1 MYDLAKKY
9 YEENGSLL
17 SITDANL
24 RNWIQVQRQ
33 AYKGK
38 GTYTKLSKQQIE
50 KLESIGMIWNVKG
63 QGFSDMYELAKRY
76 YEEHGDLLLPDKY
89 EIDGKKVSSW
99 IKDKRKAYRK
109 GTLSAEQIEQLEA
122 IGMIWDVRQYQWKA
136 MYQQAQ
142 EYFEQHGDL
151 LVPRTDEYSQLY
163 TWVKAQRRKYKSE
176 DGLSQ
181 EEIPKEQLHKLKK
194 LYHEQINFLES
205 SIEADRQKILKI
217 KNQL

>member
-1 MYDLAKKY
+1 
-9 YEENGSLL
+9 
-17 SITDANL
+17 
-24 RNWIQVQRQ
+24 
-33 AYKGK
+33 
-38 GTYTKLSKQQIE
+38 
-50 KLESIGMIWNVKG
+50 
-63 QGFSDMYELAKRY
+63 
-76 YEEHGDLLLPDKY
+76 
-89 EIDGKKVSSW
+89 
-99 IKDKRKAYRK
+99 
-109 GTLSAEQIEQLEA
+109 
-122 IGMIWDVRQYQWKA
+122 MIWDVRQYQWKA

>member
-38 GTYTKLSKQQIE
+38 GTYTKLSKQ
-50 KLESIGMIWNVKG
+50 
-63 QGFSDMYELAKRY
+63 
-76 YEEHGDLLLPDKY
+76 
-89 EIDGKKVSSW
+89 
-99 IKDKRKAYRK
+99 
-109 GTLSAEQIEQLEA
+109 QIEQLEA

>member
-1 MYDLAKKY
+1 
-9 YEENGSLL
+9 
-17 SITDANL
+17 
-24 RNWIQVQRQ
+24 
-33 AYKGK
+33 
-38 GTYTKLSKQQIE
+38 
-50 KLESIGMIWNVKG
+50 
-63 QGFSDMYELAKRY
+63 
-76 YEEHGDLLLPDKY
+76 
-89 EIDGKKVSSW
+89 
-99 IKDKRKAYRK
+99 
-109 GTLSAEQIEQLEA
+109 
-122 IGMIWDVRQYQWKA
+122 

-142 EYFEQHGDL
+142 EYYNEHGNLLITPKINKKLYQWLKTQRKLYMEDGKLTEQQKELLSIIEIDQEVKKDIDAKTKVKTKESSSRNDIWESMYEQAKEYFGQHGDL